1 MQDHKRR
8 RLRFIGFSL
17 PLEFGT
23 GDAAEGEAAEGEVVQ
38 V

>member
-23 GDAAEGEAAEGEVVQ
+23 GDAAEGEAAEGGVVQ